1 MQRIL
6 VLLLVALA
14 APAAAQ
20 FRLPPVQPG
29 PQGQPGQPGQ
39 PAQQGQPGQ
48 PGQQPGFGAPSPFQ
62 KPPAQAPASAPTRGP
77 LLIDRIVAVVNK
89 DVITQ
94 RDLNERVTV
103 VASQLRRQNTPL
115 PQQDVLERQVLERM
129 ITDRVQVQ
137 YANETGVRVEDLQ
150 VDRTVAMIAEQN
162 RLSPADFRRALER
175 EGIPYDKFRNDIR
188 EEMLIGR
195 LREREVDSKIQIG
208 ESDID
213 NFLQEMD
220 SGGKVV
226 EYNLAHILVRVPD
239 SASPEQIEGRLKR
252 AQEAQTRAR
261 GGADFSQL
269 AVSFSDAPDALAGGS
284 MGWRAQDRLPELL
297 VAPLAKMQPGE
308 VTEVLRSPAGFH
320 IVKLIER
327 RGGDAGTFVVQQTRA
342 RHILVRVNEMVS
354 EAESRRKIGLLR
366 QRIVDG
372 AKFEEIARLNSD
384 DTASATRGG
393 ELGWVVAG
401 DTVPEFERAMNQL
414 KINEVSE
421 PVRTAFGLHLIQVEE
436 RRTADLTADRKR
448 LEARKAL
455 RDRRADEAYQ
465 EWLRQLRDRAF
476 VQYRLDER

>member
-6 VLLLVALA
+6 VLLLVVFA

-29 PQGQPGQPGQ
+29 PQGPSGQQ
-39 PAQQGQPGQ
+39 
-48 PGQQPGFGAPSPFQ
+48 GQQPGFGGPSPFQ
-62 KPPAQAPASAPTRGP
+62 KPPAQAPAAPSARGP
-77 LLIDRIVAVVNK
+77 QLIDRIVAVVNK

-94 RDLNERVTV
+94 RDLTERTAV
-103 VASQLRRQNTPL
+103 VMSQLRRQNTP
-115 PQQDVLERQVLERM
+115 PPPQDVLERQVLERM

-150 VDRTVAMIAEQN
+150 VDRTVATIAEQN
-162 RLSPADFRRALER
+162 RLSLADFRRALER

-213 NFLQEMD
+213 NFLQEVEVA
-220 SGGKVV
+220 GKTV
-226 EYNLAHILVRVPD
+226 EYHLAHILVRVPD

-261 GGADFSQL
+261 GGADFAQL
-269 AVSFSDAPDALAGGS
+269 AVSFSDAPDALAGGN
-284 MGWRAQDRLPELL
+284 MGWRSQDRLPELF
-297 VAPLAKMQPGE
+297 VAPLAKMQPGD
-308 VTEVLRSPAGFH
+308 VSDVLRSPAGFH
-320 IVKLIER
+320 IVKLIEQ
-327 RGGDAGTFVVQQTRA
+327 RGGGSGTFAVQQTRA
-342 RHILVRVNEMVS
+342 RHILVRVNELVS
-354 EAESRRKIGLLR
+354 EAEARRKIGLLR

-372 AKFEEIARLNSD
+372 ANFAEIAKLNSD
-384 DTASATRGG
+384 DSVSATRGG

-401 DTVPEFERAMNQL
+401 DLVPEFERAMNQL
-414 KINEVSE
+414 KIGEVSE
-421 PVRTAFGLHLIQVEE
+421 PVRTPFGLHLIQVEE